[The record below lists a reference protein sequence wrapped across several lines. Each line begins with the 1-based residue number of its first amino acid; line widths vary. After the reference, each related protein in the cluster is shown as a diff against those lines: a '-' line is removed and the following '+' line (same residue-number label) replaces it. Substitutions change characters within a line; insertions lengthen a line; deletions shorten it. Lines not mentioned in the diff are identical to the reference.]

1 MRVLIGVFIFIIST
15 SALHGQ
21 YTLMQVHD
29 QIKNSQLQDKRF
41 DWKYFGTLNYTVDGV
56 ENAGNYRLNIK
67 ENVQVRLY
75 LVSKTDCIIY
85 FTVRDAEQRY
95 LFGTE
100 DIESLRTILMGGHK
114 VATAI
119 HDFEDAET
127 MMIRFGLRWGCQKM
141 INTEMKLLV
150 FYKEN

>member
-1 MRVLIGVFIFIIST
+1 MH
-15 SALHGQ
+15 AQ
-21 YTLMQVHD
+21 YSIMDVHD
-29 QIKNSQLQDKRF
+29 QIKESQLADKRY

-56 ENAGNYRLNIK
+56 DNAGDYQLNIK

-75 LVSKTDCIIY
+75 LVSKTDCVIY
-85 FTVRDAEQRY
+85 FTARDYDRNY

-100 DIESLRTILMGGHK
+100 DVESLRTMLMGGHK

-119 HDFEDAET
+119 HDFDKAET
-127 MMIRFGLRWGCQKM
+127 MLIRFGVRWGCPKM

-150 FYKEN
+150 FYKEK